1 MVSCQLVN
9 YDMPINFILLLFALL
24 PRVEV
29 SAHMT
34 LLLVIATTL
43 VYIVRML
50 VLTVSFIG
58 LPTWIIT
65 FLD

>member
-9 YDMPINFILLLFALL
+9 YDMPIYFILLLFALL
-24 PRVEV
+24 PSVVV

-58 LPTWIIT
+58 LPTWVIT

>member
-1 MVSCQLVN
+1 
-9 YDMPINFILLLFALL
+9 MPINFILLLFALR
-24 PRVEV
+24 PSVV
-29 SAHMT
+29 VGAHMT